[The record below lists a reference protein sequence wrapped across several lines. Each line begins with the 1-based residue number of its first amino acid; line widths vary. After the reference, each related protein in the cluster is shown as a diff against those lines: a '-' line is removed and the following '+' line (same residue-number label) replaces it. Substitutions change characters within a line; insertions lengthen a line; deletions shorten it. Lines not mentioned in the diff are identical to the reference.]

1 MKQLIHKSMALF
13 MAIVVLMTTMSFTV
27 DMHYCGDT
35 LVDFS
40 FIQSAKTCGMEKV
53 QANKGCKKPMLSEK
67 SCCSDEQMVK
77 QGQDDLKTS
86 FDALSFE
93 QQTFIAAFTYSYIN
107 LFEGTESEE
116 VPFEDYPRPFVKRD
130 VQVLHQTFII

>member
-1 MKQLIHKSMALF
+1 MKQLIHKSMAIF
-13 MAIVVLMTTMSFTV
+13 MACVVLVTTMSFTV

-40 FIQSAKTCGMEKV
+40 FIQSAKTCGMEKAQPV
-53 QANKGCKKPMLSEK
+53 KSCENPKMTST
-67 SCCSDEQMVK
+67 SCCSDEQIIK
-77 QGQDDLKTS
+77 EGKDDLKIS
-86 FDALSFE
+86 FDTLSFE

-107 LFEGTESEE
+107 LFEGTESKE

-130 VQVLHQTFII
+130 VQVLHQTFLI